1 MTQTVVEPE
10 RQIPV
15 MDEVGVLVAGG
26 GLAGVA
32 AAVAAARAGAR
43 TMLIERLGLLGGVA
57 TASLMTSMGNDATVA
72 NNRLVVRGILEEMF
86 DKLAARDATMADWR
100 NRSLPQLPYHQE
112 AMRHLLVELVM
123 DAGVE
128 TLLETWVVG
137 VVKEGRRVSAAIAES
152 KSGRQAILAQ
162 QFVDATGDADL
173 AAWAG
178 APFRHT
184 PPDSGTIQ
192 FQMRGVDIDAV
203 VEYFE
208 THPEEWQQHQDH
220 VTTLDEFVSNWRE
233 RGMFHLPHGGT
244 HHMTLVQE
252 AIARGDYAEHVG
264 LCRRIDIFGMFAYR
278 SSGTVLINSCNFA
291 IDHLDIRTHSR
302 AEMEARRLIPYIAE
316 FLVKHF
322 PGFEKAYVSESAAVT
337 GVRYTRWIDA
347 GFDFTAEEL
356 GQESRFEDVIGT
368 VAMRNKHPRGGTLFG
383 PGYADVPYRVMLPQ
397 RVENV
402 IVASGKSIS
411 TQPRGLLRA
420 EGHCVVLGQGAGVA
434 AAVAAEDGTTA
445 QGVNIRA
452 VQQELLRQ
460 NVHLGD
466 AERLRELGLG

>member
-1 MTQTVVEPE
+1 MPESIVEQARE
-10 RQIPV
+10 IPV
-15 MDEVGVLVAGG
+15 LAETEVLVAGG

-32 AAVAAARAGAR
+32 AAVSAARAGAK
-43 TMLIERLGLLGGVA
+43 TILVERLGLLGGVA
-57 TASLMTSMGNDATVA
+57 TASLMTSMGNFMT
-72 NNRLVVRGILEEMF
+72 LVGGRQVVKGLPEEML

-173 AAWAG
+173 ASWAG
-178 APFRHT
+178 APVRNT

-192 FQMRGVDIDAV
+192 FQMRGVDIDAI

-208 THPEEWQQHQDH
+208 THPEEWQQYVDM
-220 VTTLDEFVSNWRE
+220 VTPLGDFIANWRE
-233 RGMFHLPHGGT
+233 RGMFHLPHWGAQK
-244 HHMTLVQE
+244 MSLIRE
-252 AIARGDYAEHVG
+252 AIARGDYARDVG
-264 LCRRIDIFGMFAYR
+264 LCQAIDVFGMFAYR
-278 SSGTVLINSCNFA
+278 SSGAVLINSCNFA

-347 GFDFTAEEL
+347 GFDFTPADVAS
-356 GQESRFEDVIGT
+356 GRKFPDVIGVLSKPVRHPMGGNAYQP
-368 VAMRNKHPRGGTLFG
+368 VATEL
-383 PGYADVPYRVMLPQ
+383 PYRIMLPQ
-397 RVENV
+397 GVDNV
-402 IVASGKSIS
+402 IVGSGKSVS
-411 TQPRGLLRA
+411 TDPRGLLRA
-420 EGHCVVLGQGAGVA
+420 EPCCLVLGQAAGVA
-434 AAVAAEDGTTA
+434 AALGARSGSRLPELPMAE
-445 QGVNIRA
+445 
-452 VQQELLRQ
+452 VQRQLLRQ
-460 NVHLGD
+460 QVYLGEPD
-466 AERLRELGLG
+466 RLGELGLH